1 MNIIRQ
7 FQLLL
12 ALFLLQSQQLLAQR
26 VTPLQPDIQI
36 DSIFKPKPWAAKLAQ
51 DPISKNL
58 FYASSN
64 GNIYEVFE
72 QLKSDTLRYTSQDH
86 GLSRLQGFC
95 FLDSTIFLS
104 GNIWYS
110 TTGIGMIIKGV
121 LQPNG
126 SRTWSTVLSTEAYPT
141 SSASGDHGFTALN
154 IDPTQQY
161 LFFSSGS
168 RTSFGEVQTNN
179 GTYPG
184 LREQAL
190 TSKIFRIPIDA
201 ENLYLLNDSV
211 FLANSGYVFAEG
223 TRNAYDMAWNAQNH
237 LFAIDNAGER
247 DDPEELNW
255 IQQGK
260 HYGFPWRIGGNQNPL
275 LYPQYDATQDPLINP
290 LNDAFLA
297 GHFNADSNFPVIPS
311 GLQFTEPLAH
321 YGNVAD
327 YYKDEASGAINK
339 TSETG
344 VPIKTFTP
352 HRSPLGLLI
361 DKNNELGSIYTGK
374 GFILSFMPGGDS
386 TGFSLISPWGSP
398 CPFVDNSRELVL
410 LQIQYDS
417 LLQDYK
423 LHSSNVATGFYLPV
437 DAVQIG
443 TSIYVIENNGVL
455 WRIRF
460 PAPNVIPTSAAE
472 GLFVYPNPVTDIL
485 KVYYP
490 NLSSE
495 ARHLEIFDVLGQKVW
510 SSANFTDAFLNTSSP
525 KLSNGT
531 YFVCICSAEKR
542 LAIQKVLFCQ

>member
-1 MNIIRQ
+1 MNIFRQ

-12 ALFLLQSQQLLAQR
+12 VLFVLQNQLLLAQR
-26 VTPLQPDIQI
+26 VTPLQSDIQI

-86 GLSRLQGFC
+86 GLTRLQGFC

-126 SRTWSTVLSTEAYPT
+126 SRIWSTVLSTEAYPT
-141 SSASGDHGFTALN
+141 SSANGDHGFTALN

-201 ENLYLLNDSV
+201 ENLYLPNDSV

-275 LYPQYDATQDPLINP
+275 LDPQYDATQDPLINP

-297 GHFNADSNFPVIPS
+297 GHFNADPNFPAIPS

-327 YYKDEASGAINK
+327 YYKDEASGAIQK

-344 VPIKTFTP
+344 IPIKTFTP

-386 TGFSLISPWGSP
+386 TGFSPISPWGSP
-398 CPFVDNSRELVL
+398 CPFIDNSRELVL

-443 TSIYVIENNGVL
+443 TSIYVIENNGAL

-472 GLFVYPNPVTDIL
+472 GLFVYPNPVTDII